1 MSPQGEITRLIA
13 DWQRGDA
20 AAENALFELLYARL
34 HSIALQCLRGE
45 PLQTIG
51 ATALVHEAYMRF
63 KSAENLEIANRAHFL
78 ALAARVMRRIL
89 VDRARARC
97 SVKRHGIK
105 VPPEAVEALFA
116 SDSEAEQILSV
127 NAALD
132 SLSRRS
138 PRQAQ
143 LVEFRYFGG
152 FSEEE
157 SAAALGISVRT
168 ARREWQV
175 ARTRLRMAIDGTPA

>member
-78 ALAARVMRRIL
+78 ALAARVMH
-89 VDRARARC
+89 
-97 SVKRHGIK
+97 S
-105 VPPEAVEALFA
+105 
-116 SDSEAEQILSV
+116 
-127 NAALD
+127 
-132 SLSRRS
+132 
-138 PRQAQ
+138 
-143 LVEFRYFGG
+143 GG
-152 FSEEE
+152 SCAGTMQRE
-157 SAAALGISVRT
+157 T
-168 ARREWQV
+168 ARHKGPTGSCGGPFRVGFGSRADTLGKCGPGFVV
-175 ARTRLRMAIDGTPA
+175 APVPTAGSAR